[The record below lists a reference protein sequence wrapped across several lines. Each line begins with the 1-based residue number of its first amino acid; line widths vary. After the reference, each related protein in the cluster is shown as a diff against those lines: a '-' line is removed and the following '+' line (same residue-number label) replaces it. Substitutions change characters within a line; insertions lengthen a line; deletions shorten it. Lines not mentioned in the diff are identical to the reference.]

1 MIKLKLGSHYQALI
15 IATIIGVG
23 VGLLVTGFLELIEWV
38 QWLFFHGRSEK
49 LFASIARLSP
59 WWVILLTPALGG
71 LVAGLLIYWFIPD
84 KRNHGV
90 ADVIESCAL
99 KGGHIDTKTG
109 LVAIIAAGTALGTGG
124 SVGREGP
131 AVHVGA
137 TLGSWLAQRLKL
149 TVNHSLTLVGCGVAA
164 AVAASFN
171 APIAGVF
178 FAIEVIVGQYA
189 LKVFAP
195 VVIASVSST
204 LVIRSFVGDTPAFS
218 LPDHTITSL
227 WEIFAFG
234 LLGSISAFLGFAL
247 IRSIGEIQRR
257 WSLTK
262 IPAWVRPGVA
272 GLGVG
277 AIGIFVPEVLS
288 VGYEAT
294 NLALTESLSWKIL
307 FVFLLAKFVA
317 TVIALGSGMP
327 GGVFSPSLFLGAM
340 LGGVFWY
347 IIQPIVPELASSQ
360 NAYAIVGMAS
370 VAAAVLGA
378 PISTLLI
385 VFELTADYKLTV
397 AVMIGTTMANLML
410 RQLGYTSFFHWQLA
424 SRNVDVRQD
433 RSKQLLH
440 THSIENLISQQFG
453 IAQSMQSLRQGC
465 NILADSTYYIL
476 FLVNADGSLS
486 GSLRSK
492 HLMAAMVQNDS
503 EMEMDQWALSR
514 HVSVL
519 PNASLQTAL
528 EMMTEHDIN
537 YLPVV
542 KDFDQYEV
550 EGIVYQVDLLD
561 YANHSLAV

>member
-15 IATIIGVG
+15 IATVIGVG

-38 QWLFFHGRSEK
+38 QWLFFNGRSEK

-71 LVAGLLIYWFIPD
+71 LVVGLLIYWFIPD

-99 KGGHIDTKTG
+99 KGGDIDTKTG
-109 LVAIIAAGTALGTGG
+109 LVAIIAAGTALGTGA

-131 AVHVGA
+131 AVHIGA
-137 TLGSWLAQRLKL
+137 TLGSWLAKRLKF
-149 TVNHSLTLVGCGVAA
+149 TVNNSLMLVGCGVAA

-178 FAIEVIVGQYA
+178 FAIEVVIGQYA

-195 VVIASVSST
+195 VVVASVSST
-204 LVIRSFVGDTPAFS
+204 LVIRSFLGDSPAFS

-234 LLGSISAFLGFAL
+234 FLGAISAFLGFAL
-247 IRSIGEIQRR
+247 IRSVGEIQRR

-262 IPAWVRPGVA
+262 IPTWVRPGIA

-294 NLALTESLSWKIL
+294 NLALTESLGWKIL
-307 FVFLLAKFVA
+307 FIFLLAKFVA

-347 IIQPIVPELASSQ
+347 IVQPIVPELASSQ

-397 AVMIGTTMANLML
+397 AVMIGTTMANLVL
-410 RQLGYTSFFHWQLA
+410 RQLGCTSFFHWQLA

-440 THSIENLISQQFG
+440 THSIETLITQQFG
-453 IAQSMQSLRQGC
+453 MARPTQSLSQGC
-465 NILADSTYYIL
+465 NTLAESTYYIL
-476 FLVNADGSLS
+476 FLVNDDGSLS

-492 HLMAAMVQNDS
+492 HLMAAMVQNNP
-503 EMEMDQWALSR
+503 EMKMDQLALSR
-514 HVSVL
+514 RVSVL
-519 PNASLQTAL
+519 PNTSLQIAL
-528 EMMTEHDIN
+528 ELMAEHDIN